1 MSKLRDYLAEL
12 DGEEDERPIRVKPRR
27 PSPRRS
33 EDISIPDE
41 VQNDFSPTYHAKKHE
56 RQWILTYLGEFYTD
70 HMISDVLHQVK
81 GGKEATVYCCEPG
94 PAAGSEL
101 IAAKIYRPRMFRNLR
116 NDAVYRAGRAVLDTE
131 GKAVRGT
138 REQRAMTKG
147 TGFGQQLRHTA
158 WLGNEF
164 QTLRLLHTAGA
175 DVPRPITHNDNAIL
189 MEYHGEVGMPAK
201 PLHYLRLPEI
211 EARPMFEQIMHNV
224 EIMLACHRVHADLS
238 AHNILYYAGEIKII
252 DFPQAVNPYENP
264 DAFML
269 FARDVLRVCQY
280 FSRYGIDIDAPKR
293 ATELWGR
300 YIDGSLS
307 IPST

>member
-1 MSKLRDYLAEL
+1 MSKVRDYLAEM
-12 DGEEDERPIRVKPRR
+12 DWEEDERSVRTKRQRTKPARV
-27 PSPRRS
+27 
-33 EDISIPDE
+33 ELVQVPDE
-41 VQNDFSPTYHAKKHE
+41 IETGFSPTYHAKKHE

-70 HMISDVLHQVK
+70 HMISDVLHLVK

-94 PAAGSEL
+94 SAAGRNL

-116 NDAVYRAGRAVLDTE
+116 NDAVYRSGRAVLDME

-164 QTLRLLHTAGA
+164 QTLHLLRNAGA
-175 DVPRPITHNDNAIL
+175 DVPRPIAHNDNAIL
-189 MEYHGEVGMPAK
+189 MEYLGEVGAPAHA
-201 PLHYLRLPEI
+201 LHYLRLPAS
-211 EARPMFEQIMHNV
+211 EARPLFERVMQNV
-224 EIMLACHRVHADLS
+224 EIMLACNRIHADLS
-238 AHNILYYAGEIKII
+238 AHNILYYAGEIKLI

-264 DAFML
+264 DAFTL

-280 FSRYGIDIDAPKR
+280 FAHYGVEADATAR
-293 ATELWGR
+293 ATDLWAR
-300 YIDGSLS
+300 YVDGSIS
-307 IPST
+307 IPTP